1 MGEYIMDIVTLA
13 ASRKYTDRKIMESG
27 AVGIKYEIVDSL
39 PSSGKAQTIYFVK
52 NNNSLINDY
61 YDEYVWISSSSAFE
75 KIGSTQISEAPVQSV
90 NGKTG
95 AVKLTARDVGA
106 ISQDNLQEATNEALV
121 QAKESG
127 EFNGAD
133 GKSAYQYAQDGGYT
147 KTEEEFAKKLASG
160 ALIVTITDNN
170 GTLSAD
176 KTYDEIW
183 GAIFAGTSV
192 VVYYDGMNLP
202 LIVLAVDFMWFG
214 ATLCVNNE
222 EGAGVSSIMIEITKN
237 GEVNNISADI
247 LEAQEPL
254 IGSIDDIK
262 PSQVYAAVQAG
273 RPVILNSGLIVYTA
287 FSVSPLI
294 VLSSVIF
301 NNEIRCLSSDSDAD
315 TWIED
320 VIEIP
325 TKIPTVLPN
334 PKALTFTGAVTGTY
348 DGSAPMTVKI
358 PSAVTDD
365 HINSLIDTKL
375 GVIENGSY

>member
-1 MGEYIMDIVTLA
+1 M
-13 ASRKYTDRKIMESG
+13 
-27 AVGIKYEIVDSL
+27 
-39 PSSGKAQTIYFVK
+39 
-52 NNNSLINDY
+52 
-61 YDEYVWISSSSAFE
+61 
-75 KIGSTQISEAPVQSV
+75 
-90 NGKTG
+90 
-95 AVKLTARDVGA
+95 
-106 ISQDNLQEATNEALV
+106 
-121 QAKESG
+121 
-127 EFNGAD
+127 
-133 GKSAYQYAQDGGYT
+133 
-147 KTEEEFAKKLASG
+147 
-160 ALIVTITDNN
+160 
-170 GTLSAD
+170 
-176 KTYDEIW
+176 
-183 GAIFAGTSV
+183 

>member
-1 MGEYIMDIVTLA
+1 MDIVTLA
-13 ASRKYTDRKIMESG
+13 ASRKYTDKKIMESG
-27 AVGIKYEIVDSL
+27 VVGIKYEIVDSL

-106 ISQDNLQEATNEALV
+106 ISQDDLQEATNEALA

-176 KTYDEIW
+176 KTFTEIRD
-183 GAIFAGTSV
+183 AILAGTTV
-192 VVYYDGMNLP
+192 NVYYGGNALP

-222 EGAGVSSIMIEITKN
+222 EGAGASSIMIEISKN
-237 GEVNNISADI
+237 DEVQDISADI
-247 LEAQEPL
+247 LGAQEPL

-273 RPVILNSGLIVYTA
+273 RPVILGSGFFAYTA
-287 FSVSPLI
+287 FSASPLLTCSSI
-294 VLSSVIF
+294 IFDDEIHWLSADVD
-301 NNEIRCLSSDSDAD
+301 ND
-315 TWIED
+315 TWE
-320 VIEIP
+320 EGT
-325 TKIPTVLPN
+325 TKIPTALPN
-334 PKALTFTGAVTGTY
+334 PKALTFTGAVTGSY
-348 DGSAPMTVKI
+348 DGSSPMTVNI
-358 PSAVTDD
+358 PSAVTDT
-365 HINSLIDTKL
+365 HINSLIDSKL